1 MIRTT
6 IHIFLHDLLLFLK
19 QPSQELEAAKHQL
32 SSGTRFWLVFLTE
45 LLVAFIITTPL
56 VLLIDNYVV
65 RLRLTDVALGSHNLF
80 VLIILVVIFAPVL
93 EELLFRYPLKFFK
106 PRYLK
111 AAVYTS
117 SIIFGF
123 IHATNYENNQ
133 TLFYLLLPLII
144 SSQSA
149 GGFMLAYLRM
159 REGFLWSLFSHGL
172 FNATVLLLSVLFLH
186 DRLVISDK
194 QAHYTLVV
202 QEYVYQ
208 GSPQQTTIYRTGNH
222 IDSIIW
228 KQAYLQQLVDSLSKE
243 PLQADQVMVDVDF
256 KAAHPISADS
266 ILTLLGKEFRI
277 E

>member
-1 MIRTT
+1 
-6 IHIFLHDLLLFLK
+6 
-19 QPSQELEAAKHQL
+19 
-32 SSGTRFWLVFLTE
+32 
-45 LLVAFIITTPL
+45 
-56 VLLIDNYVV
+56 
-65 RLRLTDVALGSHNLF
+65 
-80 VLIILVVIFAPVL
+80 
-93 EELLFRYPLKFFK
+93 
-106 PRYLK
+106 
-111 AAVYTS
+111 
-117 SIIFGF
+117 
-123 IHATNYENNQ
+123 
-133 TLFYLLLPLII
+133 
-144 SSQSA
+144 
-149 GGFMLAYLRM
+149 MLAYLRL

-172 FNATVLLLSVLFLH
+172 FNATMLLLSVLFLH

-228 KQAYLQQLVDSLSKE
+228 KQTYLQQLVDSLSKE